1 MFDYFLNM
9 FGLRKLK
16 RDRPQA
22 TNLKNFVFGKKKF
35 LDFPANQF
43 FFSKN
48 FPEKI
53 SGA

>member
-1 MFDYFLNM
+1 MFDHFLNM
-9 FGLRKLK
+9 FKLGKLNRNRSQARK
-16 RDRPQA
+16 P
-22 TNLKNFVFGKKKF
+22 KNRLFGKKKF

>member
-1 MFDYFLNM
+1 MFDHFLNM
-9 FGLRKLK
+9 FKLGELN
-16 RDRPQA
+16 RNRYQQDIP
-22 TNLKNFVFGKKKF
+22 KNRLFGKKKF

-43 FFSKN
+43 FFSKI

>member
-1 MFDYFLNM
+1 MFDHFPNM
-9 FGLRKLK
+9 FGLGQLK
-16 RDRPQA
+16 RDRPEA
-22 TNLKNFVFGKKKF
+22 TNLKNQLFGKKKF

>member
-1 MFDYFLNM
+1 MFDHFPNM
-9 FGLRKLK
+9 FGLGELNRN
-16 RDRPQA
+16 RHQQDIP
-22 TNLKNFVFGKKKF
+22 KNRLFRKKKF

-43 FFSKN
+43 FFSKI

>member
-1 MFDYFLNM
+1 MFDHFPNM
-9 FGLRKLK
+9 FGLGELNRNRMSGSQAK
-16 RDRPQA
+16 R
-22 TNLKNFVFGKKKF
+22 LFGKKKF